1 MYEVQMPK
9 FGATMKEGEINK
21 WFVEPGDK
29 VKKGD
34 ALCEISTEKI
44 TNTLESYVSGTV
56 KELLLEEGDIAP
68 ISEVIAY
75 IEED

>member
-9 FGATMKEGEINK
+9 FGATMKEGEVNE
-21 WFVEPGDK
+21 WFVKPGDK

-44 TNTLESYVSGTV
+44 TNTLESYVSGIV
-56 KELLLEEGDIAP
+56 KELLVEEGDSAP

>member
-9 FGATMKEGEINK
+9 FGATMKQGEINE
-21 WFVEPGDK
+21 WFVKAGDK

-44 TNTLESYVSGTV
+44 TNTLESYVNGTV
-56 KELLLEEGDIAP
+56 KEILLEEGDSAP
-68 ISEVIAY
+68 IGAVIAH
-75 IEED
+75 IEEE